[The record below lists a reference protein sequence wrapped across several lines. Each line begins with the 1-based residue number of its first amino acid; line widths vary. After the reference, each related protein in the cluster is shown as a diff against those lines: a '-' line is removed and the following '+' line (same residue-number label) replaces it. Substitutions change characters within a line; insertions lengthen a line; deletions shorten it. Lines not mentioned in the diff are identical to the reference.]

1 VAFQE
6 RSDAELLRA
15 TRRDGFAFGRFYE
28 RYERGVLGYF
38 LRRVGD
44 PELAA
49 DLTAETFAAVLG
61 AAANYQPAGSTAAP
75 WLFTIAHNT
84 LARSLRRRQVEDQA
98 RRRLGISDAI
108 ALDPAQLRLDAVIG
122 DQWVADLLDRLPS
135 DQRDAVRARIVE
147 QRSYSEI
154 ADRLA
159 TSELVIRKR
168 VSRGLAALREETE
181 DVP

>member
-1 VAFQE
+1 VVLRE
-6 RSDAELLRA
+6 RTDADLLKL
-15 TRRDGFAFGRFYE
+15 TRRDGSAFAHFYE

-38 LRRVGD
+38 LRRVRD

-49 DLTAETFAAVLG
+49 DLTAETFAAALG
-61 AAANYQPAGSTAAP
+61 AAENYRPAGSTAAP

-98 RRRLGISDAI
+98 RRRLGMSDAI
-108 ALDPAQLRLDAVIG
+108 ALDAGQLELDSVIG
-122 DQWVADLLDRLPS
+122 DQWVAELLDRLPR
-135 DQRDAVRARIVE
+135 DQRAAVHARILA
-147 QRSYSEI
+147 QLSYSEI

-168 VSRGLAALREETE
+168 VSRGLAALRQETE
-181 DVP
+181 DLP